1 MAESDAPP
9 KNPTIGWMRSEL
21 ERRGKQVRGQ
31 PFTKA
36 QLVALLRATGVEV
49 EDIDVTNQRD
59 VVER

>member
-1 MAESDAPP
+1 
-9 KNPTIGWMRSEL
+9 MRTHEFVQSNECEL